1 MTDSRA
7 GHDWDDEAATFDG
20 EPDHGLRDAG
30 VRDAWAA
37 RLRGWLPREASDV
50 LDLGCGTG
58 SMSLLAV
65 RQGHRVTGVDRS
77 PRMADRARAKLAGTG
92 AEVLVGDAGRPPVEG
107 RRFDVV
113 LVRHVL
119 WQLPDPDAALRR
131 WAALLRP
138 GGRLVL
144 VEGVWGTV
152 SPVGIPA
159 ARLTEALGRLTDRV
173 HSERLSGD
181 TRLWGREIH
190 DERYVVVAAFDGKR
204 RHKEVVD
211 VHLFVRRGDEVLLAR
226 RAGTGYA
233 DGLLHAPSGHLE
245 DGEDV
250 REAMLREAYEELG
263 LRLTR
268 DDLSVALVM
277 QHRSPS
283 GETRI
288 GWFFETAYGVGGEPV
303 NAEPDKCSEL
313 AWHPLAALPDD
324 LVAYCRAGLD
334 AYRAGQR
341 FVLHLHEAGDS
352 IAYEPKGASRAV
364 PLPASG
370 VRAAP

>member
-1 MTDSRA
+1 MTDDWTVR
-7 GHDWDDEAATFDG
+7 DWDDEAATFDE
-20 EPDHGLRDAG
+20 EPDHGLRDAV
-30 VRDAWAA
+30 VREAWAA
-37 RLRGWLPREASDV
+37 RLKDWLPREPSDV

-58 SMSLLAV
+58 SLSLLAV
-65 RQGHRVTGVDRS
+65 EQGHRVTGVDS
-77 PRMADRARAKLAGTG
+77 APAMAAQARAKLAGTE
-92 AEVLVGDAGRPPVEG
+92 AEVLVGDAGRPPVAG

-119 WQLPDPDAALRR
+119 WQLPDPEATLRH
-131 WAALLRP
+131 WATLLRP

-159 ARLTEALGRLTDRV
+159 ARLTGALGRLADRV

-181 TRLWGREIH
+181 ARLWGREVE
-190 DERYVVVAAFDGKR
+190 DERYAVVATLARKR
-204 RHKEVVD
+204 RHAEVVD

-226 RAGTGYA
+226 RANTGYA

-250 REAMLREAYEELG
+250 REAMIREAYEEIG
-263 LRLTR
+263 LRLAP
-268 DDLSVALVM
+268 DDLRVALVM

-283 GETRI
+283 GGSRI
-288 GWFFETAYGVGGEPV
+288 GWFFEAAYGVGGEPT

-313 AWHPLAALPDD
+313 TWHPLDALPDD
-324 LVAYCRAGLD
+324 LVAYCRAV
-334 AYRAGQR
+334 R
-341 FVLHLHEAGDS
+341 
-352 IAYEPKGASRAV
+352 
-364 PLPASG
+364 PAPARG
-370 VRAAP
+370 G